1 MENKNLSPHEPVLRE
16 GGPTPSNATA
26 EPAAAFTPGP
36 WHLCHHL
43 ESAEKDASCPCG
55 YRGGIW
61 GSDGEH
67 VVCEMGSTLVV
78 GEEGLC
84 PPRYPRP
91 VELANAR
98 LIATAPE
105 LLAVAQRYEAWE
117 ANLVLHGRWEATGDG
132 LPTLTEDLYDE
143 MMELQALRNAA
154 IAKATG
160 Q

>member
-1 MENKNLSPHEPVLRE
+1 MENKNLAPHEPVVRE

-26 EPAAAFTPGP
+26 EPSAAFTPGP
-36 WHLCHHL
+36 WLWQH
-43 ESAEKDASCPCG
+43 SG
-55 YRGGIW
+55 
-61 GSDGEH
+61 DGDGNY
-67 VVCEMGSTLVV
+67 VVWTRQPHTGELATVNCEDIN
-78 GEEGLC
+78 GEF
-84 PPRYPRP
+84 PAK
-91 VELANAR
+91 ANAR
-98 LIATAPE
+98 LIAAAPE

-160 Q
+160 AGE